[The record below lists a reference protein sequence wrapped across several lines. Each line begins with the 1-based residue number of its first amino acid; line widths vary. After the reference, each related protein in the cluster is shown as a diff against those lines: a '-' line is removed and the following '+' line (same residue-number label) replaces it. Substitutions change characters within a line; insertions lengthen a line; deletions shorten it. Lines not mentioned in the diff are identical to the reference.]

1 MKNEIKYRVYCG
13 YVDEI
18 YDQELEDTIFFI
30 QNGKDDFFIDYD
42 DVKKTFD
49 KLVNKNEELIQEN
62 KMNTFFFI
70 ELIKETRYS
79 SKILESRRYD

>member
-1 MKNEIKYRVYCG
+1 MENEIKYRIRCG

-18 YDQELEDTIFFI
+18 YAQKLKDTIFFI
-30 QNGKDDFFIDYD
+30 QNEKDDFFIDYND
-42 DVKKTFD
+42 AKKTFD

-79 SKILESRRYD
+79 SKTLESRRYD